1 MGEAL
6 ISRAGGGSSGDDIII
21 PVTPGYHTIL
31 ATVRTDKGTPMVEY
45 PVSCL
50 DGSSQYNYST
60 NDKGQVMFT
69 CNSGSANIF
78 INNRYNGIQYIDFDS
93 KWTNVGAPIGQTQRV
108 NIAVS
113 KNNSLIE
120 FTSSKVFSVIED
132 RAISNLII
140 IGAGGG
146 GGQGFTD
153 AWDGDSYGGG
163 GGAGYMNQYN
173 NLTFQKN
180 NTYNFICGTGGAGG
194 NDNSSS
200 GGTGGTSYIV
210 NSSYSA
216 VGGGGGQRGQTWISP
231 GTTNGGKGGLG
242 NGGGLNTRIDYNDYE
257 ECYIV
262 ATNSPINFAGGGGG
276 FGCISPHNAGG
287 FPYGG
292 NGGFRNKGY
301 NGTRAGG
308 GGGGG
313 SRGSMH
319 YNGGKGGNGL
329 CRINIRFD

>member
-6 ISRAGGGSSGDDIII
+6 ISRAGGGSSGDDVII

-50 DGSSQYNYST
+50 DGASQYNYST

-78 INNRYNGIQYIDFDS
+78 INNQYNGIQYIDFDS

-113 KNNSLIE
+113 RGNSFIE
-120 FTSSKVFSVIED
+120 FITSKKFSVIED
-132 RAISNLII
+132 RNISNLII
-140 IGAGGG
+140 VGAGGG
-146 GGQGFTD
+146 GGRGSTD
-153 AWDGDSYGGG
+153 NWDGDSYGGG

-194 NDNSSS
+194 NNNSAD

-216 VGGGGGQRGQTWISP
+216 IGGTGGERGQRYISP

-242 NGGGLNTRIDYNDYE
+242 NGGSLNTRIDHDDYN

-262 ATNSPINFAGGGGG
+262 ATDSPVNFAGGGGG
-276 FGCISPHNAGG
+276 FGCRSPYNAGG
-287 FPYGG
+287 SPYGG
-292 NGGFRNKGY
+292 NGGY
-301 NGTRAGG
+301 QSNGINGQRGAGG
-308 GGGGG
+308 GGGGA
-313 SRGSMH
+313 RGSSLR
-319 YNGGKGGNGL
+319 NGGRGGNGL